1 MNLLI
6 QDLLD
11 VARMEAGALR
21 VTPSLFHL
29 QELLEEIVVFHRGM
43 GEEIGVSVRCQLP
56 DPGAQGWGDRNRV
69 FQLLSNLVDNA
80 LKFTPTKGTVEV
92 GARVEPND
100 EGVLFWVTDSGT
112 GIAPESQARLFDRF
126 WQVGRRDKRGAGLGL
141 SIVKGLVEAHGGRI
155 WVESEVGK
163 GSTFLFVLPQRSS
176 PSE

>member
-1 MNLLI
+1 
-6 QDLLD
+6 
-11 VARMEAGALR
+11 
-21 VTPSLFHL
+21 
-29 QELLEEIVVFHRGM
+29 M
-43 GEEIGVSVRCQLP
+43 GEENGVSVRCRLP
-56 DPGAQGWGDRNRV
+56 DPGAQAWGDRNRV

-112 GIAPESQARLFDRF
+112 GISPESQARLFDRF